1 MARSWANL
9 ESKHDPKQQ
18 RMPNFSRRTYSQY
31 PEVKE
36 VVRQR
41 FKNNL
46 VSDLAKAL
54 EIRLDSQ
61 GDVNEYYHR
70 KLSLLD
76 STQLSVAQRRN
87 QQQWSSSTVP

>member
-1 MARSWANL
+1 M
-9 ESKHDPKQQ
+9 
-18 RMPNFSRRTYSQY
+18 
-31 PEVKE
+31 KE